1 MDISSKQRQIF
12 MIKLRELFV
21 RNLCSLFPF
30 HCQKIKMR
38 NKRHTAS
45 RFQPINAKLT
55 IDFFYLADF
64 QSGIFLI
71 SKLLNK
77 LLNKL
82 LKLLLLTAFGACLS
96 HLGTSARL
104 KFIGNIHERENDIH
118 IRYLINFE
126 DVKEKFRNMPFL

>member
-1 MDISSKQRQIF
+1 MCRNDL
-12 MIKLRELFV
+12 MNKLRELFV
-21 RNLCSLFPF
+21 RKLCSLFPF

-38 NKRHTAS
+38 NKTHPVS
-45 RFQPINAKLT
+45 CFQPINAKLA
-55 IDFFYLADF
+55 IDFFCPADF
-64 QSGIFLI
+64 QRSIFLI

-118 IRYLINFE
+118 IRYLFNFG
-126 DVKEKFRNMPFL
+126 DVKEKFQKMPLL